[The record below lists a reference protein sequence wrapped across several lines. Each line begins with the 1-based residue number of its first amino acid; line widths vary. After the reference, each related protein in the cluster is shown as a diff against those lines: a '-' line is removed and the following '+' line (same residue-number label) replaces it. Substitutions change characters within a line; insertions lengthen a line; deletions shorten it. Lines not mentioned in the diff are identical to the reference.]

1 MNKKL
6 FTQIRNEWRSNL
18 WLALELLVVSVVM
31 WYIIDLLYCRLATYM
46 EPRGFDTEHCYL
58 ITMGVL
64 TDKSPDYTPYS
75 DTHKQTDEV
84 RELVERLRRR
94 PEVEAVSL
102 SQNSYPYNGSNSSAE
117 VDYDTLHAPRWTIRR
132 IVTPDFVRVFRY
144 RGARGET
151 PEQLAEILERG
162 DFLASDNLYRK
173 YSVPMTS
180 LVGQE
185 FTLFDDSTWIVR
197 LGAALQNVR
206 YDDFSQARSSYS
218 MVYNMNQWG
227 DEWISADLELCVR
240 VRADRDR
247 NFMENLK
254 ADSEKQFRIG
264 NLYISDIKSFK
275 DIRHSFQQGETSEM
289 RNLVVGMGFL
299 LLNIFL
305 GLLGTFWFRTQQ
317 RRGEIA
323 LHKAMGATDGAVFG
337 RLMSEGMFLLLMVTV
352 PAVIIDVLL
361 AHFELNSWRNGTT
374 LEWPRMAFCAA
385 ATFVLIA
392 SMIGVGIGIPARR
405 AMKVQPAEALHDE

>member
-102 SQNSYPYNGSNSSAE
+102 SQNSHPYNGSNGSAE

-132 IVTPDFVRVFRY
+132 IVTPDCGRVFRY
-144 RGARGET
+144 RGTRGET

-180 LVGQE
+180 LVGKKE
-185 FTLFDDSTWIVR
+185 FYLFGDTTQTFR
-197 LGAALQNVR
+197 LGAVLQNVR
-206 YDDFSQARSSYS
+206 YDDFSQARSS
-218 MVYNMNQWG
+218 
-227 DEWISADLELCVR
+227 
-240 VRADRDR
+240 
-247 NFMENLK
+247 
-254 ADSEKQFRIG
+254 
-264 NLYISDIKSFK
+264 
-275 DIRHSFQQGETSEM
+275 
-289 RNLVVGMGFL
+289 
-299 LLNIFL
+299 
-305 GLLGTFWFRTQQ
+305 
-317 RRGEIA
+317 
-323 LHKAMGATDGAVFG
+323 
-337 RLMSEGMFLLLMVTV
+337 
-352 PAVIIDVLL
+352 
-361 AHFELNSWRNGTT
+361 
-374 LEWPRMAFCAA
+374 
-385 ATFVLIA
+385 
-392 SMIGVGIGIPARR
+392 
-405 AMKVQPAEALHDE
+405 